1 MSKPT
6 FLLFPF
12 GLTAA
17 DAQIGCLITNSFEL
31 QALYRPEQPLV
42 PEGRLSSKDQVT
54 PKAFLDSV
62 QELNIKMSLTN
73 LFQPN

>member
-17 DAQIGCLITNSFEL
+17 DARIDCLITNPFEP
-31 QALYRPEQPLV
+31 QASYRPEQPLV

-54 PKAFLDSV
+54 AKAFLDSV

-73 LFQPN
+73 LFQLN